1 MLAIGFL
8 IFCIVVMIIM
18 EYAPNW
24 VYGAIITIFE
34 KIMED

>member
-8 IFCIVVMIIM
+8 IFCFVFVIAM

-24 VYGAIITIFE
+24 VYGLILTIFE
-34 KIMED
+34 KIMD